1 MRDEAIP
8 TTDGTRDGDGTEL
21 TIGEA
26 AELLGITVRALRHWE
41 SIELLVPSWRTLGG
55 HRLYVDADLE
65 RAQRILVYREI
76 GLPLAEVRELV
87 DGGGDA
93 REHLERQRRLLV
105 DRASHLRRIIG
116 AVDEMLEEMTVSE
129 NDKNDKKMDP
139 RAAAEKFG
147 GGWRQ
152 DFADEAEARWGDT
165 EAWEQSQQANAN
177 RTEGDWAQIFA
188 EQEQIVAMI
197 AGAVEDGTDPNSEL
211 GREVSAMHRGGIAKH
226 YDCTHGRQVL
236 LARMYLF
243 DERFQKSYGGEEPTK
258 WLVAAIEADARANG
272 FDPENASWD

>member
-8 TTDGTRDGDGTEL
+8 TTDGARDGDGTEL

-41 SIELLVPSWRTLGG
+41 SIDLLVPSWRTLGG

-76 GLPLAEVRELV
+76 GLPLAEVRGLV
-87 DGGGDA
+87 DGDGDA

-116 AVDEMLEEMTVSE
+116 AVDEMLEEMSM
-129 NDKNDKKMDP
+129 NDGKNTTMDA

-165 EAWEQSQQANAN
+165 AAWAQSQQANAN
-177 RTEGDWAQIFA
+177 RTEEEWAQMYA
-188 EQEQIVAMI
+188 DQEALVAKLAQAI
-197 AGAVEDGTDPNSEL
+197 GDDVDPDSEL
-211 GREVSAMHRGGIAKH
+211 GREVSALHRAGVEKH
-226 YDCTHGRQVL
+226 YECGHGRQVI
-236 LARMYLF
+236 LARMYLV
-243 DERFQKSYGGEEPTK
+243 DERFHEAYGGVEPTK
-258 WLVAAIEADARANG
+258 WLVAAIEADARAHG
-272 FDPENASWD
+272 VDPEAASWD

>member
-8 TTDGTRDGDGTEL
+8 ATDGIRDGDGTEL

-41 SIELLVPSWRTLGG
+41 SIDLLVPSWRTLGG

-76 GLPLAEVRELV
+76 GLPLAEVRGLV
-87 DGGGDA
+87 DGDGDA

-116 AVDEMLEEMTVSE
+116 AVDEMLEEMSM
-129 NDKNDKKMDP
+129 NDGKNTTMDA

-165 EAWEQSQQANAN
+165 AAWAQSQQANAN
-177 RTEGDWAQIFA
+177 RTEEEWAQMYSD
-188 EQEQIVAMI
+188 QEALVAKLAQAI
-197 AGAVEDGTDPNSEL
+197 GDDVDPDSEL
-211 GREVSAMHRGGIAKH
+211 GREVSALHRAGVEKH
-226 YDCTHGRQVL
+226 YECGYGRQVI
-236 LARMYLF
+236 LARMYLV
-243 DERFQKSYGGEEPTK
+243 DERFHEAYGGVEPTK
-258 WLVAAIEADARANG
+258 WLVAAIEADARAHG
-272 FDPENASWD
+272 VDPEAASWD

>member
-1 MRDEAIP
+1 MRD
-8 TTDGTRDGDGTEL
+8 TTHDGDGTEL

-26 AELLGITVRALRHWE
+26 AELLGVTVRTLRHWE
-41 SIELLVPSWRTLGG
+41 SIDLLVPSWRTLGG

-87 DGGGDA
+87 DGGGGA
-93 REHLERQRRLLV
+93 REHLERQLRLLAE
-105 DRASHLRRIIG
+105 RASHLRRMIG
-116 AVDEMLEEMTVSE
+116 AVDEMLEEMSM
-129 NDKNDKKMDP
+129 NDGKNTTMDA

-177 RTEGDWAQIFA
+177 RTEEEWAQMYA
-188 EQEQIVAMI
+188 DQEALVAKLAQAI
-197 AGAVEDGTDPNSEL
+197 GDDVDPDSEL
-211 GREVSAMHRGGIAKH
+211 GREVSALHRAGVEKH
-226 YDCTHGRQVL
+226 YECGYGRQVI
-236 LARMYLF
+236 LARMYLV
-243 DERFQKSYGGEEPTK
+243 DERYHEAYGGVELTK
-258 WLVAAIEADARANG
+258 WLVAAIEADARAHG
-272 FDPENASWD
+272 VDPEAASWD

>member
-41 SIELLVPSWRTLGG
+41 SIDLLVPSWRTLGG

-76 GLPLAEVRELV
+76 GLPLAEVRGLV
-87 DGGGDA
+87 DGDGDA

-116 AVDEMLEEMTVSE
+116 AVDEMLEEMSM
-129 NDKNDKKMDP
+129 NDGKNTTMDA

-165 EAWEQSQQANAN
+165 AAWAQSQQANAN
-177 RTEGDWAQIFA
+177 RTEEEWAQMYA
-188 EQEQIVAMI
+188 DQEALVAKLAQAI
-197 AGAVEDGTDPNSEL
+197 GDDVDPDSEL
-211 GREVSAMHRGGIAKH
+211 GREVSALHRAGVEKH
-226 YDCTHGRQVL
+226 YECGYGRQVI
-236 LARMYLF
+236 LARMYMV
-243 DERFQKSYGGEEPTK
+243 DERFHEAYGGVEPTK
-258 WLVAAIEADARANG
+258 WLVAAIEADARVHG
-272 FDPENASWD
+272 VDPDNASWD

>member
-41 SIELLVPSWRTLGG
+41 SIDLLVPSWRTLGG

-76 GLPLAEVRELV
+76 GLPLAEVRGLV
-87 DGGGDA
+87 DGDGDA

-116 AVDEMLEEMTVSE
+116 AVDEMLEEMSM
-129 NDKNDKKMDP
+129 NDGKNTTMDA

-165 EAWEQSQQANAN
+165 AAWAQSQQANAN
-177 RTEGDWAQIFA
+177 RTEEEWAQMYA
-188 EQEQIVAMI
+188 DQEALVAKLAQAI
-197 AGAVEDGTDPNSEL
+197 GDDIDPDSEL
-211 GREVSAMHRGGIAKH
+211 GREVSALHRAGVEKH
-226 YDCTHGRQVL
+226 YECGHGRQVI
-236 LARMYLF
+236 LARMYLV
-243 DERFQKSYGGEEPTK
+243 DERFHEAYGGVEPTK
-258 WLVAAIEADARANG
+258 WLVAAIEADARAHG
-272 FDPENASWD
+272 VDPEAASWD

>member
-26 AELLGITVRALRHWE
+26 AELLGITVRTLRHWE
-41 SIELLVPSWRTLGG
+41 SIDLLVPSWRTLGG

-76 GLPLAEVRELV
+76 GLPLAEVRSLV
-87 DGGGDA
+87 DGDGDA

-105 DRASHLRRIIG
+105 DRASHLRRIID
-116 AVDEMLEEMTVSE
+116 AVDEMLEEMSM
-129 NDKNDKKMDP
+129 NDGKNTTMDA

-177 RTEGDWAQIFA
+177 RTEEEWAQMYA
-188 EQEQIVAMI
+188 DQEALVAKLAQAI
-197 AGAVEDGTDPNSEL
+197 GDDIDPDSEL
-211 GREVSAMHRGGIAKH
+211 GREVSAMHRAGVEKH
-226 YDCTHGRQVL
+226 YECGHGRQVI
-236 LARMYLF
+236 LARMYLV
-243 DERFQKSYGGEEPTK
+243 DERFHEAYGGVEPTK
-258 WLVAAIEADARANG
+258 WLVAAIEADARAHG
-272 FDPENASWD
+272 VDPETASWD

>member
-8 TTDGTRDGDGTEL
+8 TTDGARDGDGTEL
-21 TIGEA
+21 PIGEA
-26 AELLGITVRALRHWE
+26 AELLGITVRTLRHWE
-41 SIELLVPSWRTLGG
+41 SIDLLVPSWRTLGG

-76 GLPLAEVRELV
+76 GLPLAEVRGLV
-87 DGGGDA
+87 DGDGDA

-116 AVDEMLEEMTVSE
+116 AVDEMLEEMSM
-129 NDKNDKKMDP
+129 NDGKNTTMDA

-165 EAWEQSQQANAN
+165 AAWAQSQQANAN
-177 RTEGDWAQIFA
+177 RTEEEWAQMYA
-188 EQEQIVAMI
+188 DQEALVAKLAQAI
-197 AGAVEDGTDPNSEL
+197 GDDVDPDSEL
-211 GREVSAMHRGGIAKH
+211 GREVSALHRAGVEKH
-226 YDCTHGRQVL
+226 YECGYGRQVI
-236 LARMYLF
+236 LARMYLV
-243 DERFQKSYGGEEPTK
+243 DERFHEAYGGVEPTK
-258 WLVAAIEADARANG
+258 WLVAAIEADARAHG
-272 FDPENASWD
+272 VDPEAASWD

>member
-8 TTDGTRDGDGTEL
+8 TTDGTCDGDGTEL

-26 AELLGITVRALRHWE
+26 AELLGITVRTLRHWE
-41 SIELLVPSWRTLGG
+41 SIDLLVPSWRTLGG

-76 GLPLAEVRELV
+76 GLPLAEVRGLV
-87 DGGGDA
+87 DGDGDA

-116 AVDEMLEEMTVSE
+116 AVDEMLEEMSM
-129 NDKNDKKMDP
+129 NDGKNTTMDA

-177 RTEGDWAQIFA
+177 RTEEEWAQMYA
-188 EQEQIVAMI
+188 DQEALVAKLAQAI
-197 AGAVEDGTDPNSEL
+197 GDDVDPDSEL
-211 GREVSAMHRGGIAKH
+211 GREVSAMHRAGVEKH
-226 YDCTHGRQVL
+226 YECGHGRQVI
-236 LARMYLF
+236 LARMYLV
-243 DERFQKSYGGEEPTK
+243 DERFHEAYGGVEPTK
-258 WLVAAIEADARANG
+258 WLVAAIEADARAHG
-272 FDPENASWD
+272 VDPETASWD

>member
-1 MRDEAIP
+1 MRD
-8 TTDGTRDGDGTEL
+8 TTHDGDGTEL

-26 AELLGITVRALRHWE
+26 AELLGVTVRTLRHWE
-41 SIELLVPSWRTLGG
+41 SIDLLVPSWRTLGG

-93 REHLERQRRLLV
+93 REHLERQRRLLAE
-105 DRASHLRRIIG
+105 RASHLRRMIG
-116 AVDEMLEEMTVSE
+116 AVDEMLEEMSM
-129 NDKNDKKMDP
+129 NNGKNTTMDA

-165 EAWEQSQQANAN
+165 AAWAQSQQANAN
-177 RTEGDWAQIFA
+177 RTEEEWAQMYA
-188 EQEQIVAMI
+188 DQEALVAKLAQAI
-197 AGAVEDGTDPNSEL
+197 GDDVDPDSEL
-211 GREVSAMHRGGIAKH
+211 GREVSAMHRAGVEKH
-226 YDCTHGRQVL
+226 YECGHGRQVI
-236 LARMYLF
+236 LARMYLV
-243 DERFQKSYGGEEPTK
+243 DERFHEAYGGVEPTK
-258 WLVAAIEADARANG
+258 WLVAAIEADARVHG
-272 FDPENASWD
+272 VDPETASWD

>member
-8 TTDGTRDGDGTEL
+8 ATDGIRDGDGTEL

-41 SIELLVPSWRTLGG
+41 SIDLLVPSWRTLGG

-76 GLPLAEVRELV
+76 GLPLAEVRGLV
-87 DGGGDA
+87 DGDGDA

-116 AVDEMLEEMTVSE
+116 AVDEMLEEMSM
-129 NDKNDKKMDP
+129 NDGKNTTMDA

-165 EAWEQSQQANAN
+165 AAWAQSQQANAN
-177 RTEGDWAQIFA
+177 RTEEEWAQMYA
-188 EQEQIVAMI
+188 DQEALVAKLAQAI
-197 AGAVEDGTDPNSEL
+197 GDDIDPDSEL
-211 GREVSAMHRGGIAKH
+211 GREVSALHRAGVEKH
-226 YDCTHGRQVL
+226 YECGHGRQVI
-236 LARMYLF
+236 LARMYLV
-243 DERFQKSYGGEEPTK
+243 DERFHEAYGGVDPTK
-258 WLVAAIEADARANG
+258 WLVAAIEADARAHG
-272 FDPENASWD
+272 VDPEAASWD

>member
-41 SIELLVPSWRTLGG
+41 SIDLLVPSWRTLGG

-76 GLPLAEVRELV
+76 GLPLAEVRGLV
-87 DGGGDA
+87 DGDGDA

-116 AVDEMLEEMTVSE
+116 AVDEMLEEMSM
-129 NDKNDKKMDP
+129 NDGKNTTMDA

-165 EAWEQSQQANAN
+165 AAWAQSQQANAN
-177 RTEGDWAQIFA
+177 RTEEEWAQMYA
-188 EQEQIVAMI
+188 DQEALVAKLAQAI
-197 AGAVEDGTDPNSEL
+197 GDDVDPDSEL
-211 GREVSAMHRGGIAKH
+211 GREVSALHRAGVEKH
-226 YDCTHGRQVL
+226 YECGHGRQVI
-236 LARMYLF
+236 LARMYMV
-243 DERFQKSYGGEEPTK
+243 DERFHEAYGGVEPTK
-258 WLVAAIEADARANG
+258 WLVAAIEADARAHG
-272 FDPENASWD
+272 VDPEAASWD

>member
-41 SIELLVPSWRTLGG
+41 SIDLLVPSWRTLGG

-76 GLPLAEVRELV
+76 GLPLAEVRGLV
-87 DGGGDA
+87 DGDGDA

-105 DRASHLRRIIG
+105 DRASQLRRIIG
-116 AVDEMLEEMTVSE
+116 AVDEMLEEMSM
-129 NDKNDKKMDP
+129 NDGKNTTMDA

-165 EAWEQSQQANAN
+165 AAWAQSQQADAN
-177 RTEGDWAQIFA
+177 RTEEEWAQMYA
-188 EQEQIVAMI
+188 DQEALVAKLAQAI
-197 AGAVEDGTDPNSEL
+197 GDDVDPDSEL
-211 GREVSAMHRGGIAKH
+211 GREVSAMHRAGVAKH
-226 YDCTHGRQVL
+226 YECGHGRQVI
-236 LARMYLF
+236 LARMYLV
-243 DERFQKSYGGEEPTK
+243 DERFHEAYGGVEPTK
-258 WLVAAIEADARANG
+258 WLVAAIEADARAHG
-272 FDPENASWD
+272 VDPEAASWD

>member
-8 TTDGTRDGDGTEL
+8 TTDGARDGDGTEL

-41 SIELLVPSWRTLGG
+41 SIDLLVPSWRTLGG

-76 GLPLAEVRELV
+76 GLPLAEVRGLV
-87 DGGGDA
+87 DGDGDA

-116 AVDEMLEEMTVSE
+116 AVDEMLEEMSM
-129 NDKNDKKMDP
+129 NDGKNTTMDA

-165 EAWEQSQQANAN
+165 AAWAQSQQANAN
-177 RTEGDWAQIFA
+177 RTEEEWAQMYA
-188 EQEQIVAMI
+188 DQEALVAKLAQAI
-197 AGAVEDGTDPNSEL
+197 GDDVDPDSEL
-211 GREVSAMHRGGIAKH
+211 GREVSALHRAGVEKH
-226 YDCTHGRQVL
+226 YECGYGRQVI
-236 LARMYLF
+236 LARMYLV
-243 DERFQKSYGGEEPTK
+243 DERFHEAYGGVELTK
-258 WLVAAIEADARANG
+258 WLVAAIEADARAHG
-272 FDPENASWD
+272 VDPEAASWD

>member
-1 MRDEAIP
+1 MRDETIP
-8 TTDGTRDGDGTEL
+8 ATDGIRDGDGTEL

-26 AELLGITVRALRHWE
+26 AELLGVTVRTLRHWE
-41 SIELLVPSWRTLGG
+41 SIDLLVPSWRTLGG

-76 GLPLAEVRELV
+76 GLPLAEVRGLV
-87 DGGGDA
+87 DGDGDA

-116 AVDEMLEEMTVSE
+116 AVDEMLEEMSM
-129 NDKNDKKMDP
+129 NNGKNTTMDA

-165 EAWEQSQQANAN
+165 AAWAQSQQANAN
-177 RTEGDWAQIFA
+177 RTEEEWAQMYSD
-188 EQEQIVAMI
+188 QEALVAKLAQAI
-197 AGAVEDGTDPNSEL
+197 GDDVDPDSEL
-211 GREVSAMHRGGIAKH
+211 GREVSAVHRAGVEKH
-226 YDCTHGRQVL
+226 YECGHGRQVI
-236 LARMYLF
+236 LARMYLV
-243 DERFQKSYGGEEPTK
+243 DERFHEAYGGVEPTK
-258 WLVAAIEADARANG
+258 WLVAAIEADARAHG
-272 FDPENASWD
+272 VDPETASWD

>member
-8 TTDGTRDGDGTEL
+8 ATDGIRDGDGTEL

-41 SIELLVPSWRTLGG
+41 SIDLLVPSWRTLGG

-116 AVDEMLEEMTVSE
+116 AVDEMLEEMSM
-129 NDKNDKKMDP
+129 NDGKNTTMDA

-165 EAWEQSQQANAN
+165 AAWAQSQQANAN
-177 RTEGDWAQIFA
+177 RTEEEWAQMYA
-188 EQEQIVAMI
+188 DQEALVAKLAQAI
-197 AGAVEDGTDPNSEL
+197 GDDVDPDSEL
-211 GREVSAMHRGGIAKH
+211 GREVSALHRAGVEKH
-226 YDCTHGRQVL
+226 YECGYGRQVI
-236 LARMYLF
+236 LARMYLV
-243 DERFQKSYGGEEPTK
+243 DERFHEAYGGVEPTK
-258 WLVAAIEADARANG
+258 WLVAAIEADARAHG
-272 FDPENASWD
+272 VDPETASWD

>member
-41 SIELLVPSWRTLGG
+41 SIDLLVPSWRTLGG

-76 GLPLAEVRELV
+76 GLPLAEVRGLV
-87 DGGGDA
+87 DGDGDA

-116 AVDEMLEEMTVSE
+116 AVDEMLEEMSM
-129 NDKNDKKMDP
+129 NDGKNTTMDA

-165 EAWEQSQQANAN
+165 AAWAQSQQANAN
-177 RTEGDWAQIFA
+177 RTEEEWAQMYA
-188 EQEQIVAMI
+188 DQEALVAKLAQAI
-197 AGAVEDGTDPNSEL
+197 GDDVDPDSEL
-211 GREVSAMHRGGIAKH
+211 GREVSALHRAGVEKH
-226 YDCTHGRQVL
+226 YECGYGRQVI
-236 LARMYLF
+236 LARMYLV
-243 DERFQKSYGGEEPTK
+243 DERFHEAYGGVELTK
-258 WLVAAIEADARANG
+258 WLVAAIEADARAHG
-272 FDPENASWD
+272 VDPEAASWD

>member
-41 SIELLVPSWRTLGG
+41 SIDLLVPSWRTLGG

-76 GLPLAEVRELV
+76 GLPLAEVRGLV
-87 DGGGDA
+87 DGDGDA

-116 AVDEMLEEMTVSE
+116 AVDEMLEEMSM
-129 NDKNDKKMDP
+129 NDGKNTTMDA

-165 EAWEQSQQANAN
+165 AAWAQSQQANAN
-177 RTEGDWAQIFA
+177 RTEEEWAQMYA
-188 EQEQIVAMI
+188 DQEALVAKLAQAI
-197 AGAVEDGTDPNSEL
+197 GDDVDPDSEL
-211 GREVSAMHRGGIAKH
+211 GREVSALHRAGVEKH
-226 YDCTHGRQVL
+226 YECGHGRQVI
-236 LARMYLF
+236 LARMYLV
-243 DERFQKSYGGEEPTK
+243 DERFHEAYGGVDPTK
-258 WLVAAIEADARANG
+258 WLVAAIEADARAHG
-272 FDPENASWD
+272 VDPEAASWD

>member
-41 SIELLVPSWRTLGG
+41 SIDLLVPSWRTLGG

-76 GLPLAEVRELV
+76 GLPLAEVRGLV
-87 DGGGDA
+87 DGDGDA

-116 AVDEMLEEMTVSE
+116 AVDEMLEEMSM
-129 NDKNDKKMDP
+129 NDGKNTTMDA

-152 DFADEAEARWGDT
+152 DFADEAEVRWGDT
-165 EAWEQSQQANAN
+165 AAWAQSQQANAN
-177 RTEGDWAQIFA
+177 RTEEEWAQMYA
-188 EQEQIVAMI
+188 DQEALVAKLAQAI
-197 AGAVEDGTDPNSEL
+197 GDDIDPDSEL
-211 GREVSAMHRGGIAKH
+211 GREVSALHRAGVEKH
-226 YDCTHGRQVL
+226 YECGHGRQVI
-236 LARMYLF
+236 LARMYLV
-243 DERFQKSYGGEEPTK
+243 DERFHEAYGGVELTK
-258 WLVAAIEADARANG
+258 WLVAAIEADARAHG
-272 FDPENASWD
+272 VDPEAASWD

>member
-41 SIELLVPSWRTLGG
+41 SIDLLVPSWRTLGG

-76 GLPLAEVRELV
+76 GLPLAEVRGLV
-87 DGGGDA
+87 DGDGDA

-116 AVDEMLEEMTVSE
+116 AVDEMLEEMSM
-129 NDKNDKKMDP
+129 NDGKNTTMDA

-165 EAWEQSQQANAN
+165 AAWAQSQQANAN
-177 RTEGDWAQIFA
+177 RTEEEWAQMYA
-188 EQEQIVAMI
+188 DQEALVAKLAQAI
-197 AGAVEDGTDPNSEL
+197 GDDVDPDSEL
-211 GREVSAMHRGGIAKH
+211 GREVSAMHRAGVEKH
-226 YDCTHGRQVL
+226 YECGHGRQVI
-236 LARMYLF
+236 LARMYLV
-243 DERFQKSYGGEEPTK
+243 DERFHEAYGGVEPTK
-258 WLVAAIEADARANG
+258 WLVAAIEADARAHG
-272 FDPENASWD
+272 VDPEAASWD

>member
-41 SIELLVPSWRTLGG
+41 SIDLLVPSWRTLGG

-76 GLPLAEVRELV
+76 GLPLAEVRGLV
-87 DGGGDA
+87 DGDGDA

-116 AVDEMLEEMTVSE
+116 AVDEMLEEMSM
-129 NDKNDKKMDP
+129 NDGKNTTMDA

-165 EAWEQSQQANAN
+165 AAWAQSQQANAN
-177 RTEGDWAQIFA
+177 RTEGEWAQMYA
-188 EQEQIVAMI
+188 DQEALVAKLAQAI
-197 AGAVEDGTDPNSEL
+197 GDDIDPDSEL
-211 GREVSAMHRGGIAKH
+211 GREVSALHRAGVEKH
-226 YDCTHGRQVL
+226 YECGHGRQVI
-236 LARMYLF
+236 LARMYLV
-243 DERFQKSYGGEEPTK
+243 DERFHEAYGGVDPTK
-258 WLVAAIEADARANG
+258 WLVAAIEADARAHG
-272 FDPENASWD
+272 VDPEAASWD

>member
-26 AELLGITVRALRHWE
+26 AELLGITVRTLRHWE
-41 SIELLVPSWRTLGG
+41 SIDLLVPSWRTLGG

-76 GLPLAEVRELV
+76 GLPLAEVRSLV
-87 DGGGDA
+87 DGDGDA

-116 AVDEMLEEMTVSE
+116 AVDEMLEEMSM
-129 NDKNDKKMDP
+129 NDGKNTTMDA

-177 RTEGDWAQIFA
+177 RTEEEWAQMYA
-188 EQEQIVAMI
+188 DQEALVAKLAQGI
-197 AGAVEDGTDPNSEL
+197 GDDVDPDSEL
-211 GREVSAMHRGGIAKH
+211 GREVSALHRAGVEKH
-226 YDCTHGRQVL
+226 YECGHGRQVI
-236 LARMYLF
+236 LARMYLV
-243 DERFQKSYGGEEPTK
+243 DERFHEAYGGVEPTK
-258 WLVAAIEADARANG
+258 WLVAAIEADARAHG
-272 FDPENASWD
+272 VDPETASWD

>member
-41 SIELLVPSWRTLGG
+41 SIDLLVPSWRTLGG

-76 GLPLAEVRELV
+76 GLPLAEVRGLV
-87 DGGGDA
+87 DGDGDA

-116 AVDEMLEEMTVSE
+116 AVDEMLEEMSM
-129 NDKNDKKMDP
+129 NDGKNTTMDA

-165 EAWEQSQQANAN
+165 AAWAQSQQANAN
-177 RTEGDWAQIFA
+177 RTEEEWAQMYSD
-188 EQEQIVAMI
+188 QEALVAKLAQAI
-197 AGAVEDGTDPNSEL
+197 GDDVDPDSEL
-211 GREVSAMHRGGIAKH
+211 GREVSALHRAGVEKH
-226 YDCTHGRQVL
+226 YECGYGRQVI
-236 LARMYLF
+236 LARMYLV
-243 DERFQKSYGGEEPTK
+243 DERFHEAYGGVELTK
-258 WLVAAIEADARANG
+258 WLVAAIEADARAHG
-272 FDPENASWD
+272 VDPEAASWD

>member
-41 SIELLVPSWRTLGG
+41 SIDLLVPSWRTLGG

-76 GLPLAEVRELV
+76 GLPLAEVRGLV
-87 DGGGDA
+87 DGDGDA

-116 AVDEMLEEMTVSE
+116 AVDEMLEEMSM
-129 NDKNDKKMDP
+129 NDGKNTTMDA

-165 EAWEQSQQANAN
+165 AAWAQSQQANAN
-177 RTEGDWAQIFA
+177 RTEEEWAQMYSD
-188 EQEQIVAMI
+188 QEAL
-197 AGAVEDGTDPNSEL
+197 VEKLAQAIGDDVDPDSEL
-211 GREVSAMHRGGIAKH
+211 GREVSALHRAGVEKH
-226 YDCTHGRQVL
+226 YECGHGRQVI
-236 LARMYLF
+236 LARMYLV
-243 DERFQKSYGGEEPTK
+243 DERFHEAYGGVEPTK
-258 WLVAAIEADARANG
+258 WLVAAIEADARAHG
-272 FDPENASWD
+272 VDPEAASWD

>member
-41 SIELLVPSWRTLGG
+41 SIDLLVPSWRTLGG

-76 GLPLAEVRELV
+76 GLPLAEVRGLV
-87 DGGGDA
+87 DGDGDA

-116 AVDEMLEEMTVSE
+116 AVDEMLEEMSM
-129 NDKNDKKMDP
+129 NDGKNTTMDA

-165 EAWEQSQQANAN
+165 AAWAQSQQANAN
-177 RTEGDWAQIFA
+177 RTEEEWAQMYSD
-188 EQEQIVAMI
+188 QETLVAKLAQAI
-197 AGAVEDGTDPNSEL
+197 GDDVDPDSEL
-211 GREVSAMHRGGIAKH
+211 GREVSALHRAGVEKH
-226 YDCTHGRQVL
+226 YECGYGRQVI
-236 LARMYLF
+236 LARMYLV
-243 DERFQKSYGGEEPTK
+243 DERFHEAYGGVELTK
-258 WLVAAIEADARANG
+258 WLVAAIEADARAHG
-272 FDPENASWD
+272 VDPEAASWD

>member
-8 TTDGTRDGDGTEL
+8 TTEGARDGDGTEL

-26 AELLGITVRALRHWE
+26 AELLGVTVRTLRHWE
-41 SIELLVPSWRTLGG
+41 SIDLLVPSWRTLGG

-76 GLPLAEVRELV
+76 GLPLAEVRGLV
-87 DGGGDA
+87 DGDGDA

-116 AVDEMLEEMTVSE
+116 AVDEMLEEMSM
-129 NDKNDKKMDP
+129 NDGKNTTMDA

-177 RTEGDWAQIFA
+177 RTEEEWAQMYA
-188 EQEQIVAMI
+188 DQEALVAKLAQAI
-197 AGAVEDGTDPNSEL
+197 GDDVDPDSEL
-211 GREVSAMHRGGIAKH
+211 GREVSAMHRAGVAKH
-226 YDCTHGRQVL
+226 YECGHGRQVI
-236 LARMYLF
+236 LARMYLV
-243 DERFQKSYGGEEPTK
+243 DERFHEAYGGVEPTK
-258 WLVAAIEADARANG
+258 WLVAAIEADARAHG
-272 FDPENASWD
+272 VDPEAASWD

>member
-8 TTDGTRDGDGTEL
+8 TTDGARDGDGTEL

-41 SIELLVPSWRTLGG
+41 SIDLLVPSWRTLGG

-76 GLPLAEVRELV
+76 GLPLAEVRGLV
-87 DGGGDA
+87 DGDGDA

-116 AVDEMLEEMTVSE
+116 AVDEMLEEMSM
-129 NDKNDKKMDP
+129 NDGKNTTMDA

-165 EAWEQSQQANAN
+165 AAWAQSQQANAN
-177 RTEGDWAQIFA
+177 RTEEEWAQMYSD
-188 EQEQIVAMI
+188 QEALVAKLAQAI
-197 AGAVEDGTDPNSEL
+197 GDDVDPDSEL
-211 GREVSAMHRGGIAKH
+211 GREVSALHRAGVEKH
-226 YDCTHGRQVL
+226 YECGYGRQVI
-236 LARMYLF
+236 LARMYLV
-243 DERFQKSYGGEEPTK
+243 DERFHEAYGGVEPTK
-258 WLVAAIEADARANG
+258 WLVAAIEADARAHG
-272 FDPENASWD
+272 VDPETASWD

>member
-41 SIELLVPSWRTLGG
+41 SIDLLVPSWRTLGG

-76 GLPLAEVRELV
+76 GLPLAEVRGLV
-87 DGGGDA
+87 DGDGDA

-116 AVDEMLEEMTVSE
+116 AVDEMLEEMSM
-129 NDKNDKKMDP
+129 NDGKNTTMDA

-165 EAWEQSQQANAN
+165 AAWAQSQQANAN
-177 RTEGDWAQIFA
+177 RTEEEWAQMYA
-188 EQEQIVAMI
+188 DQEALVAKLAQAI
-197 AGAVEDGTDPNSEL
+197 GDDIDPDSEL
-211 GREVSAMHRGGIAKH
+211 GREVSALHRAGVEKH
-226 YDCTHGRQVL
+226 YECGHGRQVI
-236 LARMYLF
+236 LARMYMV
-243 DERFQKSYGGEEPTK
+243 DERFHEAYGGVDPTK
-258 WLVAAIEADARANG
+258 WLVAAIEADARAHG
-272 FDPENASWD
+272 VDPEAASWD

>member
-8 TTDGTRDGDGTEL
+8 TTDGTCDGDGTEL

-26 AELLGITVRALRHWE
+26 AELLGITVRTLRHWE
-41 SIELLVPSWRTLGG
+41 SIDLLVPSWRTLGG

-76 GLPLAEVRELV
+76 GLPLAEVRGLV
-87 DGGGDA
+87 DGDGDA

-105 DRASHLRRIIG
+105 DRASHLRRIID
-116 AVDEMLEEMTVSE
+116 AVDEMLEEMSM
-129 NDKNDKKMDP
+129 NDGKNTTMDA

-177 RTEGDWAQIFA
+177 RTEEEWAQMYA
-188 EQEQIVAMI
+188 DQEALVAKLAQAI
-197 AGAVEDGTDPNSEL
+197 GDDVDPDSEL
-211 GREVSAMHRGGIAKH
+211 GREVSAMHRAGVEKH
-226 YDCTHGRQVL
+226 YECGHGRQVI
-236 LARMYLF
+236 LARMYLA
-243 DERFQKSYGGEEPTK
+243 DERFHEAYGGVEPTK
-258 WLVAAIEADARANG
+258 WLVAAIEADARAHG
-272 FDPENASWD
+272 VDPEIASWD

>member
-26 AELLGITVRALRHWE
+26 AELLGVTVRTLRHWE
-41 SIELLVPSWRTLGG
+41 SIDLLVPSWRTLGG

-76 GLPLAEVRELV
+76 GLPLAEVRGLV
-87 DGGGDA
+87 DGDGDA

-116 AVDEMLEEMTVSE
+116 AVDEMLEEMSM
-129 NDKNDKKMDP
+129 NDGKNTTMDA

-165 EAWEQSQQANAN
+165 AAWAQSQQANAN
-177 RTEGDWAQIFA
+177 RTEEEWAQMYSD
-188 EQEQIVAMI
+188 QEALVAKLAQAI
-197 AGAVEDGTDPNSEL
+197 GDDVDPDSEL
-211 GREVSAMHRGGIAKH
+211 GREVSALHRAGVEKH
-226 YDCTHGRQVL
+226 YECGHGRQVI
-236 LARMYLF
+236 LARMYLV
-243 DERFQKSYGGEEPTK
+243 DERFHEAYGGVEPTK
-258 WLVAAIEADARANG
+258 WLVAAIEADARAHG
-272 FDPENASWD
+272 VDPETASWD

>member
-8 TTDGTRDGDGTEL
+8 TTEGARDGDGTEL

-26 AELLGITVRALRHWE
+26 AELLGVTVRTLRHWE
-41 SIELLVPSWRTLGG
+41 SIDLLVPSWRTLGG

-76 GLPLAEVRELV
+76 GLPLAEVRGLV
-87 DGGGDA
+87 DGDGDA

-116 AVDEMLEEMTVSE
+116 AVDEMLEEMSM
-129 NDKNDKKMDP
+129 NDGKSTTMDA

-177 RTEGDWAQIFA
+177 RTEEEWAQMYA
-188 EQEQIVAMI
+188 DQEALVAKLAQAI
-197 AGAVEDGTDPNSEL
+197 GDDVDPDSEL
-211 GREVSAMHRGGIAKH
+211 GREVSALHRAGVEKH
-226 YDCTHGRQVL
+226 YECGHGRQVI
-236 LARMYLF
+236 LARMYLV
-243 DERFQKSYGGEEPTK
+243 DERFHEAYGGVEPTK
-258 WLVAAIEADARANG
+258 WLVAAIEADARAHG
-272 FDPENASWD
+272 VDPEAASWD

>member
-8 TTDGTRDGDGTEL
+8 TTDGARDGDGTEL

-41 SIELLVPSWRTLGG
+41 SIDLLVPSWRTLGG

-76 GLPLAEVRELV
+76 GLPLAEVRGLV
-87 DGGGDA
+87 DGDGDA

-116 AVDEMLEEMTVSE
+116 AVDEMLEEMSM
-129 NDKNDKKMDP
+129 NDGKNTTMDA

-152 DFADEAEARWGDT
+152 DFADEAEVRWGDT
-165 EAWEQSQQANAN
+165 AAWAQSQQANAN
-177 RTEGDWAQIFA
+177 RTEGEWAQMYA
-188 EQEQIVAMI
+188 DQEALVAKLAQAI
-197 AGAVEDGTDPNSEL
+197 GDDIDPDSEL
-211 GREVSAMHRGGIAKH
+211 GREVSALHRAGVEKH
-226 YDCTHGRQVL
+226 YECGHGRQVI
-236 LARMYLF
+236 LARMYLV
-243 DERFQKSYGGEEPTK
+243 DERFHEAYGGVDPTK
-258 WLVAAIEADARANG
+258 WLVAAIEADARAHG
-272 FDPENASWD
+272 VDPEAASWD

>member
-41 SIELLVPSWRTLGG
+41 SIDLLVPSWRTLGG

-76 GLPLAEVRELV
+76 GLPLAEVRGLV
-87 DGGGDA
+87 DGDGDA

-116 AVDEMLEEMTVSE
+116 AVDEMLEEMSM
-129 NDKNDKKMDP
+129 NDGKNTTMDA

-165 EAWEQSQQANAN
+165 AAWAQSQQANAN
-177 RTEGDWAQIFA
+177 RTEEEWAQMYA
-188 EQEQIVAMI
+188 DQEALVAKLAQAI
-197 AGAVEDGTDPNSEL
+197 GDDVDPDSEL
-211 GREVSAMHRGGIAKH
+211 GREVSALHRAGVEKH
-226 YDCTHGRQVL
+226 YECGHGRQVI
-236 LARMYLF
+236 LARMYLV
-243 DERFQKSYGGEEPTK
+243 DERFHEAYGGVEPTK
-258 WLVAAIEADARANG
+258 WLVAAIEADARAHG
-272 FDPENASWD
+272 VDPETASWD

>member
-8 TTDGTRDGDGTEL
+8 TTDGARDGDGTEL

-26 AELLGITVRALRHWE
+26 AELLGITVRTLRHWE
-41 SIELLVPSWRTLGG
+41 SIDLLVPSWRTLGG

-76 GLPLAEVRELV
+76 GLPLAEVRGLV
-87 DGGGDA
+87 DGDGDA

-116 AVDEMLEEMTVSE
+116 AVDEMLEEMSM
-129 NDKNDKKMDP
+129 NDGKNTTMDA

-165 EAWEQSQQANAN
+165 AAWAQSQQANAN
-177 RTEGDWAQIFA
+177 RTEEEWAQMYA
-188 EQEQIVAMI
+188 DQEALVAKLAQAI
-197 AGAVEDGTDPNSEL
+197 GDDVDPDSEL
-211 GREVSAMHRGGIAKH
+211 GREVSALHRAGVEKH
-226 YDCTHGRQVL
+226 YECGYGRQVI
-236 LARMYLF
+236 LARMYLV
-243 DERFQKSYGGEEPTK
+243 DERFHEAYGGVEPTK
-258 WLVAAIEADARANG
+258 WLVAAIEADARAHG
-272 FDPENASWD
+272 VDPEAASWD

>member
-8 TTDGTRDGDGTEL
+8 TTDGAHDGDGTEL

-41 SIELLVPSWRTLGG
+41 SIDLLVPSWRTLGG

-76 GLPLAEVRELV
+76 GLPLAEVRGLV
-87 DGGGDA
+87 DGDGDA

-116 AVDEMLEEMTVSE
+116 AVDEMLEEMSM
-129 NDKNDKKMDP
+129 NDGKNTTMDA

-165 EAWEQSQQANAN
+165 AAWAQSQQANAN
-177 RTEGDWAQIFA
+177 RTEEEWAQMYA
-188 EQEQIVAMI
+188 DQEALVAKLAQAI
-197 AGAVEDGTDPNSEL
+197 GDDVDPDSEL
-211 GREVSAMHRGGIAKH
+211 GREVSAMHRAGVEKH
-226 YDCTHGRQVL
+226 YECGHGRQVI
-236 LARMYLF
+236 LARMYLV
-243 DERFQKSYGGEEPTK
+243 DERFHEAYGGVEPTK
-258 WLVAAIEADARANG
+258 WLVAAIEADARVHG
-272 FDPENASWD
+272 VDPETASWD